1 MHEAS
6 ELARVNVDSGAET
19 GWKAD
24 SPSNGSDQMHHR
36 QGKHEGKRYEDDA
49 EAKNS
54 PTRITILKWELK
66 GPRWLQFLLLV
77 LGVFSLGVIHDF
89 VQELVFRYEGFDY
102 GWFMTLWEL
111 LIFVVAA
118 WLQLW
123 HEGRYNEIR
132 SIDWKQYLSLT
143 VVLAITQGFGS
154 ISLSYVNFP
163 VKVVMKSSKLIPTMA
178 LGILILKRTYTP
190 MEYISA
196 FMLCT
201 GVASFTLVDSKV
213 SPKFDPIGILLLSG
227 AVAGDAITVNLQERI
242 LRQLQCSKEQMMLA
256 SNLMAAVWVL
266 MLICVTGEM
275 FKAINLIQNKFE
287 IGGLLLLQALAQYL
301 SVSFYLGLIQGFGGV
316 VAICVTSCRKVITI
330 VLSFVAFSKPFSFDY
345 IPSGLLVLCGIML
358 SVIVKQPKYEL
369 NHAWFLIACGA
380 VCTLLVV
387 RPALA
392 HV

>member
-1 MHEAS
+1 
-6 ELARVNVDSGAET
+6 
-19 GWKAD
+19 
-24 SPSNGSDQMHHR
+24 MHHR

-242 LRQLQCSKEQMMLA
+242 LRQ
-256 SNLMAAVWVL
+256 VRR
-266 MLICVTGEM
+266 
-275 FKAINLIQNKFE
+275 
-287 IGGLLLLQALAQYL
+287 IGCP
-301 SVSFYLGLIQGFGGV
+301 V
-316 VAICVTSCRKVITI
+316 V
-330 VLSFVAFSKPFSFDY
+330 
-345 IPSGLLVLCGIML
+345 
-358 SVIVKQPKYEL
+358 
-369 NHAWFLIACGA
+369 GA
-380 VCTLLVV
+380 E
-387 RPALA
+387 
-392 HV
+392 